1 MSQKILKNL
10 EELAASI
17 EQNAPEVEH
26 KIAAQVGETPDAAVV
41 ISASKYHS
49 ALERLAQE

>member
-1 MSQKILKNL
+1 MSLKRLKDL

-17 EQNAPEVEH
+17 KQNAPKVE
-26 KIAAQVGETPDAAVV
+26 KAIAASSGHHPDDAVV
-41 ISASKYHS
+41 VSVSKYHS